1 MTPRPLDDEARA
13 RGRTQAVIARQRRAQ
28 AKQALA
34 SEEVTLE
41 EVLAQRSD
49 EIMGRLRIG
58 EVIASVR
65 GFGPAKTYAFL
76 DAVHVDPQRRLGH
89 LGEHQVK
96 RILQRMSSHAAR
108 SAPTPKARL
117 LVLSGPSGVGKS
129 SVVGY
134 LREHHPEIWFSV
146 SVTTRPPRPGE
157 IDGVDYFFVTHE
169 RFEQLKAQGALLE
182 WAAFAG
188 NLYGTPAQP
197 VQERLARGVAVMCE
211 IELAGA
217 RQVRAAD
224 PDALLVFLAPPSWEV
239 LVERLTGRG
248 TEAPEVVAMR
258 LVTAREELA
267 AESEFDVV
275 VVNDIVS
282 RAAEEI
288 MGLLVQ

>member
-1 MTPRPLDDEARA
+1 MNRHPLDEEARA
-13 RGRTQAVIARQRRAQ
+13 RGRSQAVAARQRRAQ
-28 AKQALA
+28 IKQALA
-34 SEEVTLE
+34 DAETTIE
-41 EVLAQRSD
+41 EVLSQRGD
-49 EIMGRLRIG
+49 EIIGRLRIG

-65 GFGPAKTYAFL
+65 GFGSAKTNTFL
-76 DAVHVDPQRRLGH
+76 DAVDVDPQRRLGH
-89 LGEHQVK
+89 LGAHQVE
-96 RILQRMSSHAAR
+96 RIVHRMTSFGIRPAPAR
-108 SAPTPKARL
+108 KARL

-134 LREHHPEIWFSV
+134 IREHYPDIWFSV

-157 IDGVDYFFVTHE
+157 IEGVDYFFVTAH

-197 VQERLARGVAVMCE
+197 VQQRLARKVAVMCE
-211 IELAGA
+211 IELVGA

-224 PDALLVFLAPPSWEV
+224 PDAVLVFLAPPSWDV

-248 TEAPEVVAMR
+248 TEAPEVVAVR

-267 AESEFDVV
+267 AEAEFDVV
-275 VVNDIVS
+275 VVNDTVA

-288 MGLLVQ
+288 IGLLVQ

>member
-1 MTPRPLDDEARA
+1 MNPHPLDEDARA
-13 RGRTQAVIARQRRAQ
+13 RGRRQAVAARQRRAHI
-28 AKQALA
+28 KQALA
-34 SEEVTLE
+34 SAETTVE
-41 EVLAQRSD
+41 EVLAQRGD
-49 EIMGRLRIG
+49 DIIGRLRIG
-58 EVIASVR
+58 EVITSVR
-65 GFGPAKTYAFL
+65 GFGPAKTNALL
-76 DAVHVDPQRRLGH
+76 DGINVDPQRRLGH
-89 LGEHQVK
+89 LGAHQVE
-96 RILQRMSSHAAR
+96 RIVQRMASHTSR
-108 SAPTPKARL
+108 STPVRKARL

-134 LREHHPEIWFSV
+134 IREHYPDIWFSI

-157 IDGVDYFFVTHE
+157 SDGVDYFFVTHH

-182 WAAFAG
+182 WASFAG
-188 NLYGTPAQP
+188 NLYGTPALP

-224 PDALLVFLAPPSWEV
+224 PSAVLVFLAPPSWEV

-275 VVNDIVS
+275 VVNDTVS

-288 MGLLVQ
+288 IGLLVQ